1 MGKKQLSALGTPLN
15 CEDITYSLEIT
26 VSTNSNIL
34 AQIFIPLKGEK
45 FDGHDFITD
54 ALDNGSTI
62 ALCSNEYF
70 KQNQAQLA
78 HLPLVLVEDTLTAYQ
93 TIALW
98 HRRLFDIPVV
108 AITGSSGKTTLK
120 EMLAL
125 LFDDSLKTHANE
137 NNDIGVAK
145 TLLNIDDTHKAAII
159 EMGMRGSGEI
169 KRLVEIIEPD
179 VAVITNVSYAH
190 IGQFADYDTL
200 VNAKKEAFDYSKGLC
215 VMIANG
221 NTEKLSKNIDPARLI
236 VCYRDDDTRKYS
248 MDDLTITSDGARF
261 TLKLDGK
268 SIDLYLPNAYNQGI
282 VEDAVLA
289 CITNYLIA
297 EDINNLKKI
306 EEFEP
311 LESRGKVYKN
321 SHGATIISDAYNA
334 NPSSMRYAIDTLSNQ
349 KETLKIA
356 CLGDMLELG
365 DESPQY
371 HYEIGKYLAQKGI
384 NIIIA
389 YGNYSDS
396 YRQGAVDGGIQG
408 SKIVLAN
415 DLDNV
420 QTLVNHYNGHGH
432 AILIKGSHSTM
443 FYTLKAE

>member
-1 MGKKQLSALGTPLN
+1 MEKHQLSALGRLVN
-15 CEDITYSLEIT
+15 CEDMIYSPEIT

-34 AQIFIPLKGEK
+34 AHIFIPLKGEK
-45 FDGHDFITD
+45 FDGHNFITD
-54 ALDNGSTI
+54 ALNNSSKI

-70 KQNQAQLA
+70 KQNQAQLE

-93 TIALW
+93 TLALW

-125 LFDDSLKTHANE
+125 LFKGSLKTHANE

-145 TLLNIDDTHKAAII
+145 TLLSINNTHKAAII

-169 KRLVEIIEPD
+169 KRLVEITEPA
-179 VAVITNVSYAH
+179 VAVITNVSNAH
-190 IGQFADYDTL
+190 IGQFPDFDSL
-200 VNAKKEAFDYSKGLC
+200 LNAKKEAFDYSKGSC

-221 NTEKLSKNIDPARLI
+221 NTEKLSKNIDPARLV
-236 VCYRDDDTRKYS
+236 VCYRDDNTQKYS
-248 MDDLTITSDGARF
+248 MNNLAINGDGARF
-261 TLKLDGK
+261 TLKLDGR
-268 SIDLYLPNAYNQGI
+268 SIELKLPNAYNRGI
-282 VEDAVLA
+282 VEDAALA
-289 CITNYLIA
+289 CIANYLIDK
-297 EDINNLKKI
+297 DIDNLKNI

-321 SHGATIISDAYNA
+321 SHGTTIISDAYNA

-349 KETLKIA
+349 KETTKIA
-356 CLGDMLELG
+356 CLADMLELG
-365 DESPQY
+365 EESPQY
-371 HYEIGKYLAQKGI
+371 HYDIGKYLAQKGI

-389 YGNYSDS
+389 YGNYSDN
-396 YRQGAVDGGIQG
+396 YRQGAVDGGMQG
-408 SKIVLAN
+408 SKVVLAN
-415 DLDNV
+415 DLDEV
-420 QTLVNHYNGHGH
+420 QTLINHYNSPGH